1 VPIRKQVL
9 IVDDDPLFIDLAK
22 DIFAV
27 EDIAVISASH
37 ATGALSTLKAV
48 HPSLIVS
55 DFDMPGMKGMEF
67 HAHLL
72 LDQSTKDIPFVFMT
86 GSADQAL
93 MQYANRFHIRLFSKN
108 NLVKDLI
115 GLMNDLK

>member
-1 VPIRKQVL
+1 MV
-9 IVDDDPLFIDLAK
+9 VDDDPLFIDLVR
-22 DIFAV
+22 DIFVV
-27 EDIAVISASH
+27 EEIEAISASH
-37 ATGALSTLKAV
+37 ANAVLSTLKAV

-55 DFDMPGMKGMEF
+55 DFDMPGMNGMEF
-67 HAHLL
+67 HSHLL

-93 MQYANRFHIRLFSKN
+93 MQYANRCHIQLFSKN

-115 GLMNDLK
+115 GLLNDLK